1 MAKKLDGRQLA
12 DKMQLEL
19 QEEVSRWSENNQ
31 RLPKLVVILVG
42 EDTASQ
48 VYVRNKEKAAKKIGI
63 LSEVVKLNDTI
74 SEKELLSLIATYNA
88 DDTVDGLLVQLP
100 LPKQINEEH
109 VLLAIDPKKDVDGF
123 HPMNVGKL
131 FVGSPNMMPC
141 TPFGIV
147 TLLKENG
154 VVLAGKKVVIIGRSN
169 IVGKPLMHLLL
180 QEDATVT
187 IAHSKTKDLKA
198 ETLTAD
204 ILVVAIG
211 QAEMITADYIK
222 PGAVVVDVGMNR
234 NHEGKLVGDV
244 NFSEVEPIASFVT
257 PVPGGVGPMTITM
270 LMEQTVRQVREENQK
285 RSL

>member
-244 NFSEVEPIASFVT
+244 NFSEVEPIASFIT

>member
-12 DKMQLEL
+12 NKMQLEL

-131 FVGSPNMMPC
+131 FVGSPNMVPC

-244 NFSEVEPIASFVT
+244 NFSEVEPIASFIT

>member
-154 VVLAGKKVVIIGRSN
+154 VVLAGKKVVMIGRSN

-244 NFSEVEPIASFVT
+244 NFSEVEPIASFIT

>member
-204 ILVVAIG
+204 VLVVAIG

-244 NFSEVEPIASFVT
+244 NFSEVEPIASFIT